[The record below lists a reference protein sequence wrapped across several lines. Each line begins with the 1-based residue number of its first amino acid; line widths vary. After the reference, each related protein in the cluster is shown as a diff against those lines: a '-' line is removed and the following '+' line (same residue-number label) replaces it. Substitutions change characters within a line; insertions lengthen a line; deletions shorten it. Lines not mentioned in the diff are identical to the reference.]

1 MLVIALYLVVLSIVK
16 YSCGAIVIVILYRDV
31 IFVLFSF
38 LFSTCCRYFSGTFL
52 LAYVVLPS
60 RLCGIIFHPVKLS
73 FVCVLLSE
81 NVGMVARSRREI
93 NGTWTHRCRL

>member
-38 LFSTCCRYFSGTFL
+38 LFSTCCRYFSGTFF
-52 LAYVVLPS
+52 A
-60 RLCGIIFHPVKLS
+60 RLCSLALTLVWYYFSPS
-73 FVCVLLSE
+73 
-81 NVGMVARSRREI
+81 
-93 NGTWTHRCRL
+93 

>member
-1 MLVIALYLVVLSIVK
+1 VVPLSLLFCTEMLFLCCSVSYFLHVV
-16 YSCGAIVIVILYRDV
+16 D
-31 IFVLFSF
+31 IFPEL
-38 LFSTCCRYFSGTFL
+38 FL

-81 NVGMVARSRREI
+81 NVGMVARSGREI
-93 NGTWTHRCRL
+93 NGTWTRRCRL